1 MLPIS
6 VFIIAKNEADR
17 IAKTINSVKS
27 IANEIIVVDSYS
39 SDETSLI
46 ATNLGAKV
54 ILKHWNGYG
63 EQKIF
68 AQKQCNNKWLL
79 NLDADEELSDE
90 LVNEIKNIFSKSIN
104 NNIAGFY
111 IKIVNKFRFE
121 AKPKKFAYYYN
132 QLRLYNIDY
141 AGFRNSSVHDSVILK
156 NNNKQVLQLTNIVYH
171 QSFRSFHHWIEKIN
185 SYSQMQALDAVQNNK
200 KISVLKIFFT
210 PFASFFKA
218 FIIRRYF
225 IYGLDGIIYSL
236 LFAFSRFAKYIK
248 IRELQKIKKDI

>member
-39 SDETSLI
+39 SDETSLV
-46 ATNLGAKV
+46 AKNLGAEV
-54 ILKHWNGYG
+54 IFNHWNGYG

-68 AQKQCNNKWLL
+68 AEKQCRNKWLL
-79 NLDADEELSDE
+79 NLDADEELSIE
-90 LVNEIKNIFSKSIN
+90 LVNEIKNMFSKSISDD
-104 NNIAGFY
+104 IAGFY
-111 IKIVNKFRFE
+111 IKIVNKFRCE

-132 QLRLYNIDY
+132 QFRLYNIEY

-156 NNNKQVLQLTNIVYH
+156 NNHKKVLQLQNIVYH

-185 SYSQMQALDAVQNNK
+185 AYSQMQAIDAIQNNK
-200 KISVLKIFFT
+200 KISSVKIFFT
-210 PFASFFKA
+210 PFVSFFKA
-218 FIIRRYF
+218 FIVRRYF